1 MKIMIASDIHGSAH
15 YCRRMLDA
23 FDREDADRLLLLGDI
38 LYHGPRN
45 DLPEG
50 YAPKEVI
57 AMLNERKSQI
67 FCVRGNCDTEVD
79 QMVLEFPILADYCIL
94 TLDAGK
100 SSGRYSEGDLADK
113 HDTDDPADAGRAQG
127 DKPDADDPA
136 GTDQEQT
143 DASQRIGGHG
153 HSRLIYATHGHRF
166 NIDNQPPLSDGDI
179 LLQGHTHIPS
189 WESFGSGSICL
200 NPGSVSIPKA
210 GSRHSYM
217 ILEGRQTSWKDLAGD
232 IYHTEML

>member
-100 SSGRYSEGDLADK
+100 SSGRYSEGD
-113 HDTDDPADAGRAQG
+113 PE
-127 DKPDADDPA
+127 

-143 DASQRIGGHG
+143 DASQRIGKHG

-189 WESFGSGSICL
+189 WESFGSGNICL

-217 ILEGRQTSWKDLAGD
+217 ILEGRQASWKDLAGD